1 MSEELCAWCGQQA
14 SGYASANGDRFCHEG
29 PSPTCYEHASL
40 MTLSP
45 ALALSLKSWTDYVR
59 ERRVDLL
66 SGWSLRDR

>member
-1 MSEELCAWCGQQA
+1 
-14 SGYASANGDRFCHEG
+14 
-29 PSPTCYEHASL
+29 